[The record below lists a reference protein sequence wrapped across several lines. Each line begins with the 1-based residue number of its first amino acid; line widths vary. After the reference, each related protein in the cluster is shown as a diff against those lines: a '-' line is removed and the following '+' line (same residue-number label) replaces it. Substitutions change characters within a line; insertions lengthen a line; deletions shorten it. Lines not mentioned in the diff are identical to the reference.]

1 MSEQR
6 TPERL
11 QVRVARTAADVV
23 ALRESWAKVSW
34 LREEAEC
41 DFILARARSRPGVI
55 EPFGVLVSAGEE
67 PVAGAAGRIELQAL
81 RTTVGYRVVY
91 APTVRMLR
99 IVDGGLVATDPA
111 AVAPLIAALEATL
124 AEGGLDALTLPAL
137 PVDSELFAA
146 ARELGGALEQQ
157 RFLMTSTRRHLV
169 LPDTFDEFLRSRS
182 RKTRFGVRRSAGAG
196 FVDTP
201 EERAVTEVGLE
212 HGWVR
217 AYVLY
222 RRDEP
227 IAYWLCSVHRG
238 TILLRTTGFD
248 HAYASHRVGVYL
260 LMRVIEDACA
270 DPALHVLDFGPGDA
284 PYKRHFSS
292 ESLQERSIVV
302 FAPTTRGRRING
314 LRTVILGSALLAR
327 RAADAT
333 NLTERIKGRWRAR
346 LRARP

>member
-23 ALRESWAKVSW
+23 ALRGPWTKVSW

-41 DFILARARSRPGVI
+41 DFIVARARSRPGVI

-111 AVAPLIAALEATL
+111 AVEPLIAALEATL

-146 ARELGGALEQQ
+146 ARELGGPLEQQ
-157 RFLMTSTRRHLV
+157 RFLTTSTRRHLV

-182 RKTRFGVRRSAGAG
+182 RKTRFGVRY
-196 FVDTP
+196 DT
-201 EERAVTEVGLE
+201 A
-212 HGWVR
+212 
-217 AYVLY
+217 
-222 RRDEP
+222 
-227 IAYWLCSVHRG
+227 
-238 TILLRTTGFD
+238 
-248 HAYASHRVGVYL
+248 
-260 LMRVIEDACA
+260 
-270 DPALHVLDFGPGDA
+270 
-284 PYKRHFSS
+284 K
-292 ESLQERSIVV
+292 
-302 FAPTTRGRRING
+302 
-314 LRTVILGSALLAR
+314 LLAALGEELR
-327 RAADAT
+327 VEVLQDPT
-333 NLTERIKGRWRAR
+333 NLEQ
-346 LRARP
+346 